1 MGFVSISII
10 HGVTSANR
18 QRRIIFWFIPPLNTL
33 SESKIIIEHQ
43 KLYIMYNIFAMKNGV
58 RELVKGNVTM
68 LAMCNFIDKHQREYI
83 RRGYNYL
90 IGLPV

>member
-1 MGFVSISII
+1 
-10 HGVTSANR
+10 
-18 QRRIIFWFIPPLNTL
+18 
-33 SESKIIIEHQ
+33 
-43 KLYIMYNIFAMKNGV
+43 MYNIFAMRNGV

-68 LAMCNFIDKHQREYI
+68 LAMCKSIDKHQREYI